1 MPSTQE
7 LNQICNIA
15 GYPMYSWAIAQLK
28 KRSEILS
35 NQNRTEDQINYLG
48 NKGAWIRVVSS
59 VNLEDSFIKYF
70 KEQYDID
77 ATGDSLAKKFILFGG
92 TSTYESRLRS
102 GINPGG
108 SYALLGDTEVNAYGY
123 RPMPGITSVTI
134 ESTGR
139 MGSVRQATV
148 NFRVSDKMQLDVMD
162 ALYFRP
168 GFTLLIEYGHAKYI
182 DNNGN
187 LQSTESLMMDPF
199 KNNDN
204 RKENIGIEIS
214 RNIKKSAGNYGGML
228 SIITSFNFS
237 ITQDGGYDCV
247 LKTIAMGGVMGNY
260 PINNLSILPNVYV
273 ESVKKYLDRK
283 KEEAIAAE
291 RKKAEDAA
299 KAEAEKIQKST
310 IDNWTDLKITGS
322 LANLLY
328 NIYPEYLKG
337 TKQDITA
344 PNPLTPGDP
353 ILSSVIGPQYVG
365 SLTTYNKQ
373 TVLDRVEQWKKE
385 HLIENQD
392 TGSIKAYLVK
402 NGGADE
408 YAAVLI
414 EKSDSGNVPGPL
426 YGNNVNDKYIAAGNY
441 SKQNGDIYVQIDSDR
456 IYSVFGSSLTLRK
469 EAQQLVIEKPTIRV
483 INDEASIE
491 KYANWFDAINSST
504 STQFLG
510 KDKSIIYWPKPPE
523 SNPNQARIEYYISI
537 EYSGDESTA
546 KTVYLN
552 PTTKWKVDYIVSSRF
567 LLNESQIQVILSS
580 NNYKIK
586 LGYREGPITYYNADL
601 SFISNIIEEGSN
613 QDLAKNK
620 AAEQLNEIASRT
632 AQNIAD
638 IKNKYE
644 LDTNAETLKAIS
656 NSQSALELMLRS
668 IMLYA
673 IDDIGKK
680 QIKDTFIRDL
690 FSEGAYSAIF
700 KKFSNGSLPPK
711 TYTDKDWSAYLNG
724 TMSAADRLE
733 VNLRYGNSAYLMSA
747 ENANEQ
753 INLLQIIPQVDI
765 KNIFTIVSAPYGR
778 TADTNVNIDA
788 KTSVYISLGLFFMM
802 LNHTGLL
809 YSSNGQDDVLTP
821 VTYVDFNP
829 STNYYL
835 SSINQFS
842 IDPFKYLLPYYGT
855 KDDYKKLFRKDI
867 LLNNDTIKLELPG
880 SPVQPHSI
888 FSFGQGVDKVTPVLP
903 NNKKGIDGTVS
914 NGYIGR
920 TMDTMVN
927 INHLLD
933 TIKKCSTADDFGEAY
948 FQTIL
953 ETIIA
958 SLNKSTGYYN
968 AFRLSYSDSANAFMI
983 VDDHI
988 QLKPDAVLN
997 TAIGRIIENK
1007 SDSPEIPIQGKGS
1020 IARSFDIRTDIS
1032 SRIAS
1037 MIAIST
1043 NPGLSNQVGM
1053 AKNTSDFGVYN
1064 TGSHDRYMKTKSSDG
1079 SSNAASTTPAP
1090 IQNNVQEC
1098 QAAINFDTV
1107 VSSIYGLFNNVSVD
1121 SISDDAIEQALAYYK
1136 EKMSRIKNEQPGSVA
1151 AMIIPIK
1158 SNITMD
1164 GFSGIYPFQLFTIN
1178 ENMLPYRYN
1187 QTNLK
1192 DSKVAFSTARLT
1204 HNFSNNEWTTSIE
1217 GFMTFLQKSD
1227 DQKTSTIKPSDR
1239 IIEVSI
1245 STTGDFSTDRG
1256 GASREIEGITYRNGQ
1271 MPDNKLRE
1279 ITNASKYKGAIT
1291 SDGGRIRLY
1300 EKASL
1305 ALDKLIAAAEADG
1318 IPVKINSGYRTVPDQ
1333 IRVWGENCSNPYS
1346 PGVEQCQLRPGKG
1359 PAAIPGTSNHGYGL
1373 AVDFAT
1379 RALRTIAPGDQLY
1392 DWLAVNARTYGF
1404 KRIQRESWH
1413 WEYQI

>member
-15 GYPMYSWAIAQLK
+15 GYPMYSWASDQLK

-260 PINNLSILPNVYV
+260 PINKLSILPNVYV

-328 NIYPEYLKG
+328 NIYPEYLKPT
-337 TKQDITA
+337 TKDTYG
-344 PNPLTPGDP
+344 PSPYTPGATNVQVP
-353 ILSSVIGPQYVG
+353 VG

-385 HLIENQD
+385 HPIENQD

-402 NGGADE
+402 NDVTDE

-426 YGNNVNDKYIAAGNY
+426 YGNNVSGKYIAAGNY
-441 SKQNGDIYVQIDSDR
+441 SKQSGDIYVQINSDR
-456 IYSVFGSSLTLRK
+456 IYSVFGSSLTKR
-469 EAQQLVIEKPTIRV
+469 EGVQQSVIEKPTRV
-483 INDEASIE
+483 INDEASKE
-491 KYANWFDAINSST
+491 KYANWFEAI
-504 STQFLG
+504 G
-510 KDKSIIYWPKPPE
+510 KDKSIIYWPSAQENFSDEDRTK
-523 SNPNQARIEYYISI
+523 YYISI

-552 PTTKWKVDYIVSSRF
+552 PTTKWKVDYIVSSGF
-567 LLNESQIQVILSS
+567 LFNRSQIQVILSS

-586 LGYREGPITYYNADL
+586 LGYRAGLTTYYNADL
-601 SFISNIIEEGSN
+601 SFISNIEGN

-690 FSEGAYSAIF
+690 FSEGAYSSIF

-724 TMSAADRLE
+724 TMSAKDRLE

-867 LLNNDTIKLELPG
+867 LQNNDTIKLELSG
-880 SPVQPHSI
+880 SVVQPHSI
-888 FSFGQGVDKVTPVLP
+888 FKFGQGVDKVTPVLP

-997 TAIGRIIENK
+997 TAVGRIIENK

-1079 SSNAASTTPAP
+1079 SSNATSTTPAP

-1121 SISDDAIEQALAYYK
+1121 SISDDVIEQALAYYK

-1158 SNITMD
+1158 SSITMD

-1178 ENMLPYRYN
+1178 ENMLPYRYS

-1227 DQKTSTIKPSDR
+1227 DQKTSTVTPSERIAVNITTNPPIITKSKTDFVKTYYPIAKIAGADKLDPIIILAQAAQESGWGNSNLAQNYNNFFGVTAGRNWTGRTYTVQRKPKPIVFRWYDSPQESFNGFVSLITNDSR
-1239 IIEVSI
+1239 YQKAEDVAKDYKSYAYQISI
-1245 STTGDFSTDRG
+1245 SSYITEENGDDRNVYQNNII
-1256 GASREIEGITYRNGQ
+1256 SNYE
-1271 MPDNKLRE
+1271 
-1279 ITNASKYKGAIT
+1279 AI
-1291 SDGGRIRLY
+1291 
-1300 EKASL
+1300 L
-1305 ALDKLIAAAEADG
+1305 AILKKE
-1318 IPVKINSGYRTVPDQ
+1318 KIN
-1333 IRVWGENCSNPYS
+1333 
-1346 PGVEQCQLRPGKG
+1346 
-1359 PAAIPGTSNHGYGL
+1359 
-1373 AVDFAT
+1373 
-1379 RALRTIAPGDQLY
+1379 
-1392 DWLAVNARTYGF
+1392 
-1404 KRIQRESWH
+1404 
-1413 WEYQI
+1413 